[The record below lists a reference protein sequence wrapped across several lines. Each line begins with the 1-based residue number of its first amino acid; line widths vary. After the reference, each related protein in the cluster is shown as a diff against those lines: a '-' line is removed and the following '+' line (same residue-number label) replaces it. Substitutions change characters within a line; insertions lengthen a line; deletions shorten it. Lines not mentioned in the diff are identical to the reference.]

1 MVEVMRTTAI
11 AIMIIAFGMTGAA
24 QMLSGDGAAVTVYG
38 FEFDRHAANVE
49 DGTRLPQAAHRDA
62 ALACGYHSLAALR
75 P

>member
-1 MVEVMRTTAI
+1 MRQTAI
-11 AIMIIAFGMTGAA
+11 LIMIFAFGVATAM
-24 QMLSGDGAAVTVYG
+24 QMLPDNGATTVYG
-38 FEFDRHAANVE
+38 FKAWFDRHAANVE